1 MKIEEV
7 EGIILSETNYS
18 ESSKI
23 LNVLT
28 KEYGL
33 IGVISKGCR
42 NMKSKLRGV
51 SRKLIYGKMNIYYKE
66 NGLSTLI
73 SVDIINSYSNTLVDL
88 KKISYASFMLDLT
101 LQVIRQNNDGEI
113 FSLLRDSLEKLEE
126 GLDPLALTNILEL
139 KLLDYLGVSPSLDSC
154 SSCGSTKN
162 IIALS
167 VDDGGYICGECYQ
180 DRGLVSEKAIK
191 LIRMYYYVDIKSIS
205 KLDVSFKVEEEIN
218 SFLDEYYSKYTGLY
232 LKSKDF
238 IKKINQ
244 IGA

>member
-1 MKIEEV
+1 MPNDELIFDMAEVFKEIITNNININKI
-7 EGIILSETNYS
+7 NF
-18 ESSKI
+18 
-23 LNVLT
+23 
-28 KEYGL
+28 
-33 IGVISKGCR
+33 
-42 NMKSKLRGV
+42 
-51 SRKLIYGKMNIYYKE
+51 YY
-66 NGLSTLI
+66 T
-73 SVDIINSYSNTLVDL
+73 TDL
-88 KKISYASFMLDLT
+88 KQNDENLSRSLTEFVLDET
-101 LQVIRQNNDGEI
+101 
-113 FSLLRDSLEKLEE
+113 
-126 GLDPLALTNILEL
+126 TNKYKAHKVEL

-238 IKKINQ
+238 IIKEKLPWHPKKTKW
-244 IGA
+244 A